1 VTHGARILVVDDEPQ
16 ILRSLRTTLASH
28 GYDVQ
33 TAATGEEAL
42 AAVDGRLPDLVVLD
56 LVLPGLSGL
65 DVCRH
70 LRSRSS
76 LPILVLS
83 ARGDE
88 RDKVA
93 ALDLGA
99 DDYLTK
105 PFGVNELL
113 ARIRAALRR
122 AAGARGPCAVVDAGG
137 LRVDFDRRQVT
148 LDGAEVR
155 LTPTEFDLLKVLVAN
170 AGRVLTHGYLLRT
183 VWGPEYEGESQLLRV
198 FIGQLR
204 RKVERDP
211 ARPRQILTEPGVGYR
226 FAGGGEESGRAAEG
240 QSGS

>member
-65 DVCRH
+65 EVCRR
-70 LRSRSS
+70 LRVRSS

-122 AAGARGPCAVVDAGG
+122 AVGARGPSAVVEAGA

-211 ARPRQILTEPGVGYR
+211 SRPQHILTDPGVGYR
-226 FAGGGEESGRAAEG
+226 FRTDD
-240 QSGS
+240 

>member
-65 DVCRH
+65 EVCRR
-70 LRSRSS
+70 LRARSS
-76 LPILVLS
+76 LPIVVLS

-122 AAGARGPCAVVDAGG
+122 AAGARGPSAVVEAGA

-148 LDGAEVR
+148 RDGAEVR
-155 LTPTEFDLLKVLVAN
+155 LTPTEFDLLKILVAN

-211 ARPRQILTEPGVGYR
+211 SRPQHILTEPGVGYR
-226 FAGGGEESGRAAEG
+226 FRSDD
-240 QSGS
+240 

>member
-42 AAVDGRLPDLVVLD
+42 AAVEGRLPDLVVLD

-65 DVCRH
+65 EVCRR
-70 LRSRSS
+70 LRARSS
-76 LPILVLS
+76 LPIVVLS

-122 AAGARGPCAVVDAGG
+122 AAGARGPSAVVEAGG

-148 LDGAEVR
+148 LDAAEVR
-155 LTPTEFDLLKVLVAN
+155 LTPTEFDLLKALVAN

-211 ARPRQILTEPGVGYR
+211 SRPRQILTEPGVGYR
-226 FAGGGEESGRAAEG
+226 FRLDD
-240 QSGS
+240 

>member
-1 VTHGARILVVDDEPQ
+1 MTHGARILVVDDEPQ

-65 DVCRH
+65 EVCRR
-70 LRSRSS
+70 LRARSS

-122 AAGARGPCAVVDAGG
+122 AVGARGPSAVVEAGA

-155 LTPTEFDLLKVLVAN
+155 LTPTEFELLKVLVAN

-211 ARPRQILTEPGVGYR
+211 SRPQHILTDPGVGYR
-226 FAGGGEESGRAAEG
+226 FRTDD
-240 QSGS
+240 

>member
-1 VTHGARILVVDDEPQ
+1 MSHGARILVVDDEPQ
-16 ILRSLRTTLASH
+16 LLRPLRTTLAAH

-33 TAATGEEAL
+33 TATTGEEAL
-42 AAVDGRLPDLVVLD
+42 DLLAARLPDLVVLD

-65 DVCRH
+65 AVCQE
-70 LRSRSS
+70 LRARSPV
-76 LPILVLS
+76 PILILS

-93 ALDLGA
+93 ALDAGA

-122 AAGARGPCAVVDAGG
+122 AAGARGPSTVVESGD
-137 LRVDFDRRQVT
+137 LRIDVDRRVVT
-148 LDGAEVR
+148 RGGDDIR
-155 LTPTEFDLLKVLVAN
+155 LTPTEFDLLKTLVAN
-170 AGRVLTHGYLLRT
+170 AGRVLTHGYLLRA
-183 VWGPEYEGESQLLRV
+183 VWGPQYDGESQLVRV

-204 RKVERDP
+204 RKIERDP
-211 ARPRQILTEPGVGYR
+211 ARPAHIVTEPGVGYR
-226 FAGGGEESGRAAEG
+226 FRIDP
-240 QSGS
+240 

>member
-1 VTHGARILVVDDEPQ
+1 MTHGARILVVDDEPQ

-65 DVCRH
+65 EVCRR
-70 LRSRSS
+70 LRARSS

-122 AAGARGPCAVVDAGG
+122 AVGARGPSAVVEAGA

-155 LTPTEFDLLKVLVAN
+155 LTPTEFELLKVLVAN

-211 ARPRQILTEPGVGYR
+211 SRPQHILTDPGVGYR
-226 FAGGGEESGRAAEG
+226 FRIDD
-240 QSGS
+240 

>member
-1 VTHGARILVVDDEPQ
+1 MTHGARILVVDDEPQ

-42 AAVDGRLPDLVVLD
+42 AAVDGRLPDLLVLD

-65 DVCRH
+65 EVCRH
-70 LRSRSS
+70 LRARSS

-122 AAGARGPCAVVDAGG
+122 AAGARGPSAVVEAGA

-211 ARPRQILTEPGVGYR
+211 SRPRHILTEPGVGYR
-226 FAGGGEESGRAAEG
+226 FRLDD
-240 QSGS
+240 

>member
-1 VTHGARILVVDDEPQ
+1 MTHGARILVVDDEPQ

-65 DVCRH
+65 EVCRR
-70 LRSRSS
+70 LRARSS

-122 AAGARGPCAVVDAGG
+122 AVGARGPAAVVEAGA

-211 ARPRQILTEPGVGYR
+211 SRPQHILTDPGVGYR
-226 FAGGGEESGRAAEG
+226 FRIDD
-240 QSGS
+240 

>member
-16 ILRSLRTTLASH
+16 ILRSLRTTLAAH

-33 TAATGEEAL
+33 TAATGEAAL

-56 LVLPGLSGL
+56 LVLPGVSGL
-65 DVCRH
+65 EVCRR
-70 LRSRSS
+70 LRARSS
-76 LPILVLS
+76 LPIVVLS

-122 AAGARGPCAVVDAGG
+122 AAGARGPSAVVEADA

-148 LDGAEVR
+148 LNGAEVR
-155 LTPTEFDLLKVLVAN
+155 LTPTEFNLLKILVAN

-211 ARPRQILTEPGVGYR
+211 SRPQHILTEPGVGYR
-226 FAGGGEESGRAAEG
+226 FRIDD
-240 QSGS
+240 

>member
-1 VTHGARILVVDDEPQ
+1 MTRGARILVVDDEPQ
-16 ILRSLRTTLASH
+16 ILRSLRTTLAAH

-33 TAATGEEAL
+33 TAASGEEAVTL
-42 AAVDGRLPDLVVLD
+42 VEGHMPDLVVLD
-56 LVLPGLSGL
+56 LVLPGISGL
-65 DVCRH
+65 DVCRY
-70 LRSRSS
+70 LRERSPV
-76 LPILVLS
+76 PILILS

-122 AAGARGPCAVVDAGG
+122 AAGARGLAAAVVAGD
-137 LRVDFDRRQVT
+137 LRVDFDRRQVAVA
-148 LDGAEVR
+148 GAEVR
-155 LTPTEFDLLKVLVAN
+155 LTPTEFDLLKALAAN

-198 FIGQLR
+198 FVGQLR
-204 RKVERDP
+204 RKIERDP
-211 ARPRQILTEPGVGYR
+211 ARPRHILTEPGVGYR
-226 FAGGGEESGRAAEG
+226 FRLDD
-240 QSGS
+240 

>member
-1 VTHGARILVVDDEPQ
+1 MSHGARILVVDDEPQ
-16 ILRSLRTTLASH
+16 LLRSLRTTLAAH

-33 TAATGEEAL
+33 TATTGEEAL
-42 AAVDGRLPDLVVLD
+42 DLLAARLPDLVVLD

-65 DVCRH
+65 AVCQE
-70 LRSRSS
+70 LRARAPV
-76 LPILVLS
+76 PILILS

-93 ALDLGA
+93 ALDAGA

-122 AAGARGPCAVVDAGG
+122 AAGARGPSTVVESGD
-137 LRVDFDRRQVT
+137 LRIDVDRRVVT
-148 LDGAEVR
+148 RGGDDIR
-155 LTPTEFDLLKVLVAN
+155 LTPTEFDLLKTLVAN
-170 AGRVLTHGYLLRT
+170 AGRVLTHGYLLRA
-183 VWGPEYEGESQLLRV
+183 VWGPQYDGESQLVRV

-204 RKVERDP
+204 RKIERDP
-211 ARPRQILTEPGVGYR
+211 ARPAHIVTEPGVGYR
-226 FAGGGEESGRAAEG
+226 FRIDP
-240 QSGS
+240 

>member
-42 AAVDGRLPDLVVLD
+42 AAMDGRLPDLVVLD

-65 DVCRH
+65 EVCRR
-70 LRSRSS
+70 LRARSS

-122 AAGARGPCAVVDAGG
+122 AVGARGPSAVVEAGA

-155 LTPTEFDLLKVLVAN
+155 LTPTEFDLLKVLVSN

-211 ARPRQILTEPGVGYR
+211 SRPQHILTDPGVGYR
-226 FAGGGEESGRAAEG
+226 FRIDD
-240 QSGS
+240 

>member
-1 VTHGARILVVDDEPQ
+1 MSHGARILVVDDEPQ
-16 ILRSLRTTLASH
+16 LLRSLRTTLAAH

-33 TAATGEEAL
+33 TATTGEEAL
-42 AAVDGRLPDLVVLD
+42 DLLAARLPDLVVLD

-65 DVCRH
+65 AVCQE
-70 LRSRSS
+70 LRARSS
-76 LPILVLS
+76 VPILVLS

-93 ALDLGA
+93 ALDAGA

-122 AAGARGPCAVVDAGG
+122 AVGARGPSAMVESGD
-137 LRVDFDRRQVT
+137 LRIDVDRRVVT
-148 LDGAEVR
+148 RGGAEVR
-155 LTPTEFDLLKVLVAN
+155 LTPTEFDLLKTLVAN
-170 AGRVLTHGYLLRT
+170 AGRVLTHGYLLRA
-183 VWGPEYEGESQLLRV
+183 VWGPQYDGESQLVRV

-204 RKVERDP
+204 RKIERDP
-211 ARPRQILTEPGVGYR
+211 ARPAHIVTEPGVGYR
-226 FAGGGEESGRAAEG
+226 FRIDL
-240 QSGS
+240 

>member
-1 VTHGARILVVDDEPQ
+1 MTHGARILVVDDEPQ

-65 DVCRH
+65 EVCRR
-70 LRSRSS
+70 LRARSS

-122 AAGARGPCAVVDAGG
+122 AAGARGPSAVVDADG

-148 LDGAEVR
+148 RDGAEVR
-155 LTPTEFDLLKVLVAN
+155 LTPTEFDLLKVLVVN

-211 ARPRQILTEPGVGYR
+211 SRPQHILTDPGVGYR
-226 FAGGGEESGRAAEG
+226 FRSDD
-240 QSGS
+240 

>member
-1 VTHGARILVVDDEPQ
+1 MTRGARILVVDDEPQ
-16 ILRSLRTTLASH
+16 ILRSLRTTLAAH

-33 TAATGEEAL
+33 TVATGEEAL
-42 AAVDGRLPDLVVLD
+42 ASVEGRLPDLVVLD
-56 LVLPGLSGL
+56 LVLPGISGL
-65 DVCRH
+65 DVCRR
-70 LRSRSS
+70 LRERSP

-105 PFGVNELL
+105 PFGINELL

-122 AAGARGPCAVVDAGG
+122 ATGARGLSPIVRAGD
-137 LRVDFDRRQVT
+137 LQMDFDRRYVT
-148 LDGAEVR
+148 REGAEVR

-198 FIGQLR
+198 FVGQLR
-204 RKVERDP
+204 RKIEHDH
-211 ARPRQILTEPGVGYR
+211 ARPRHIVTEPGVGYR
-226 FAGGGEESGRAAEG
+226 FRIDD
-240 QSGS
+240 

>member
-1 VTHGARILVVDDEPQ
+1 MTHGARILVVDDEPQ

-65 DVCRH
+65 EVCRR
-70 LRSRSS
+70 LRARAS

-122 AAGARGPCAVVDAGG
+122 AVGARGPSAVVEAGA

-211 ARPRQILTEPGVGYR
+211 SRPRHILTDPGVGYR
-226 FAGGGEESGRAAEG
+226 FRIDD
-240 QSGS
+240 

>member
-65 DVCRH
+65 EVCRR
-70 LRSRSS
+70 LRARSS

-122 AAGARGPCAVVDAGG
+122 AVGARGPSAVVEAGA

-211 ARPRQILTEPGVGYR
+211 SRPQHILTDPGVGYR
-226 FAGGGEESGRAAEG
+226 FRSDD
-240 QSGS
+240 

>member
-65 DVCRH
+65 EVCRR
-70 LRSRSS
+70 LRARAS

-122 AAGARGPCAVVDAGG
+122 AVGARGPSAVVEAGA

-211 ARPRQILTEPGVGYR
+211 SRPQHILTDPGVGYR
-226 FAGGGEESGRAAEG
+226 FRIDD
-240 QSGS
+240 

>member
-1 VTHGARILVVDDEPQ
+1 MSHGARILVVDDEPQ
-16 ILRSLRTTLASH
+16 LLRSLRTTLAAH

-33 TAATGEEAL
+33 TATTGEEAL
-42 AAVDGRLPDLVVLD
+42 DLLATRLPDLVVLD

-65 DVCRH
+65 AVCQE
-70 LRSRSS
+70 LRARAPV
-76 LPILVLS
+76 PILILS

-93 ALDLGA
+93 ALDAGA

-122 AAGARGPCAVVDAGG
+122 AAGARGPSTVVESGD
-137 LRVDFDRRQVT
+137 LRIDVDRRVVT
-148 LDGAEVR
+148 RGGDEVR
-155 LTPTEFDLLKVLVAN
+155 LTPTEFDLLKTLIAN

-183 VWGPEYEGESQLLRV
+183 VWGPQYDGESQLVRV

-204 RKVERDP
+204 RKIERDP
-211 ARPRQILTEPGVGYR
+211 ARPAHIVTEPGVGYR
-226 FAGGGEESGRAAEG
+226 FRIDP
-240 QSGS
+240 

>member
-1 VTHGARILVVDDEPQ
+1 MAALSTWGTQQAAQWPQ
-16 ILRSLRTTLASH
+16 MTL
-28 GYDVQ
+28 
-33 TAATGEEAL
+33 T
-42 AAVDGRLPDLVVLD
+42 LPPL
-56 LVLPGLSGL
+56 LP
-65 DVCRH
+65 
-70 LRSRSS
+70 
-76 LPILVLS
+76 LPPCPP
-83 ARGDE
+83 RGDE

-122 AAGARGPCAVVDAGG
+122 AVGARGPSAVVEAGA

-155 LTPTEFDLLKVLVAN
+155 LTPTEFELLKVLVAN

-211 ARPRQILTEPGVGYR
+211 SRPQHILTDPGVGYR
-226 FAGGGEESGRAAEG
+226 FRSDD
-240 QSGS
+240 

>member
-33 TAATGEEAL
+33 TVATGEEAL
-42 AAVDGRLPDLVVLD
+42 AAVDGRLPDLVLLD

-65 DVCRH
+65 EVCRH
-70 LRSRSS
+70 LRARSS

-122 AAGARGPCAVVDAGG
+122 AVGARGPSAVVEAGA

-155 LTPTEFDLLKVLVAN
+155 LTPTEFELLKVLVAN

-211 ARPRQILTEPGVGYR
+211 SRPQHILTDPGVGYR
-226 FAGGGEESGRAAEG
+226 FRIDD
-240 QSGS
+240 

>member
-1 VTHGARILVVDDEPQ
+1 MTHGARILVVDDEPQ

-65 DVCRH
+65 EVCRR
-70 LRSRSS
+70 LRARSS

-122 AAGARGPCAVVDAGG
+122 AVGARGPSAVVEAGA

-211 ARPRQILTEPGVGYR
+211 SRPQHILTDPGVGYR
-226 FAGGGEESGRAAEG
+226 FRIDD
-240 QSGS
+240 

>member
-1 VTHGARILVVDDEPQ
+1 MTHGARILVVDDEPQ

-28 GYDVQ
+28 GYEVQ

-65 DVCRH
+65 EVCRR
-70 LRSRSS
+70 LRARSS

-122 AAGARGPCAVVDAGG
+122 AVGARGPSAVVEAGE

-211 ARPRQILTEPGVGYR
+211 SRPQHILTDPGVGYR
-226 FAGGGEESGRAAEG
+226 FRIDD
-240 QSGS
+240 

>member
-1 VTHGARILVVDDEPQ
+1 VTRGARILVVDDEPQ
-16 ILRSLRTTLASH
+16 ILRSLRTTLAAH

-33 TAATGEEAL
+33 TAASGEEA
-42 AAVDGRLPDLVVLD
+42 VTMVEGHMPDLVVLD
-56 LVLPGLSGL
+56 LVLPGISGL
-65 DVCRH
+65 DVCRY
-70 LRSRSS
+70 LRERSPV
-76 LPILVLS
+76 PILILS

-122 AAGARGPCAVVDAGG
+122 AAGARGLAAVVVAGD
-137 LRVDFDRRQVT
+137 LRVDFDRRQVAV
-148 LDGAEVR
+148 DGAEVR
-155 LTPTEFDLLKVLVAN
+155 LTPTEFDLLKALAAN

-198 FIGQLR
+198 FVGQLR
-204 RKVERDP
+204 RKIERDP
-211 ARPRQILTEPGVGYR
+211 ARPRHILTEPGVGYR
-226 FAGGGEESGRAAEG
+226 FRLDD
-240 QSGS
+240 

>member
-1 VTHGARILVVDDEPQ
+1 MSHGARILVVDDEPQ
-16 ILRSLRTTLASH
+16 LLRSLRTTLAAH

-33 TAATGEEAL
+33 TATTGEEAL
-42 AAVDGRLPDLVVLD
+42 DLLAARLPDLVVLD

-65 DVCRH
+65 AVCQE
-70 LRSRSS
+70 LRARAPV
-76 LPILVLS
+76 PILILS

-93 ALDLGA
+93 ALDAGA

-122 AAGARGPCAVVDAGG
+122 AAGARGPSTVVESGD
-137 LRVDFDRRQVT
+137 LRIDVDRRVVT
-148 LDGAEVR
+148 RGGAEVR
-155 LTPTEFDLLKVLVAN
+155 LTPTEFDLLKALVAN
-170 AGRVLTHGYLLRT
+170 AGRVLTHGYLLRV
-183 VWGPEYEGESQLLRV
+183 VWGPQYDGESQLVRV

-204 RKVERDP
+204 RKIERDP
-211 ARPRQILTEPGVGYR
+211 ARPAHIVTEPGVGYR
-226 FAGGGEESGRAAEG
+226 FRIDP
-240 QSGS
+240 